1 MIMVKSAKELVVE
14 ATRQIEIVSGT
25 DAVKLVGDP
34 SVVFVDVREGEELQ
48 KTGKLRGAVHVP
60 RGFLEFQADP
70 TSPTHK
76 PELGAGRK
84 LVLYCGSGSRSAL
97 AAKSLL
103 EMGIT
108 NVAHVAGGFPA
119 LQQAGGPRDDA
130 D

>member
-1 MIMVKSAKELVVE
+1 MAKSAKELVAE
-14 ATRQIEIVSGT
+14 ATRDIQSLSGA
-25 DAVKLVGDP
+25 DAVELMGDP
-34 SVVFVDVREGEELQ
+34 NVVFVDVREGEELQ

-76 PELGAGRK
+76 SELGGGKK

-97 AAKSLL
+97 GAKALL
-103 EMGIT
+103 EMGVT
-108 NVAHVAGGFPA
+108 NVAHVVGGFPA
-119 LQQAGGPRDDA
+119 LQQAGGPREEA